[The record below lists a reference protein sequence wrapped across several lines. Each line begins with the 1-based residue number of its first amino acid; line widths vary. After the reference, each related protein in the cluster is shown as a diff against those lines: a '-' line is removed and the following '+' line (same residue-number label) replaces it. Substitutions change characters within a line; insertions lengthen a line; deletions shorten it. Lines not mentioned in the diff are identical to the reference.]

1 MLSFV
6 SRRAMNQLP
15 RATTS
20 SIREKS
26 SSYEVVVAGG
36 GSGGIAT
43 AARLTKQL
51 GKGKVAVV
59 EPADNHYYQPIWTLV
74 GAGAK
79 SLESSGRPMGDVI
92 PPDSTWIK
100 NRVASFDPDNNRVI
114 LDNGDEVNYK
124 YLVVALGIELRF
136 DKIKGLPEAF
146 ETPGVCSNYS
156 PHTVGKTFEALKKF
170 HKGNAIF
177 TFPPPPLKCPGAPQK
192 IMYLADEYFTKHGK
206 RGDAN
211 MMFNSAGPSIFAV
224 KKYAHQLSKVVAQR
238 NLTTNFQTSLIEVR
252 PDSKEAVF
260 RKLDTGETVTY
271 QYEMLHVTPPMSPYE
286 CVRESPLADENGFV
300 AVDRHSTQHTRYAN
314 VFSLGDCSSIPTSK
328 TAAAVASQNAVVS
341 KNLINLMNGKPVEP
355 LYDGYTSCPLITG
368 YKSCILAEFD
378 FDLTPLETF
387 PIDQGKERR
396 SMFHMKADVMPVIY
410 WNFMLKGKW
419 AGPKTYRKM
428 LHLGMSK

>member
-1 MLSFV
+1 M
-6 SRRAMNQLP
+6 
-15 RATTS
+15 TTVTTTTTTT
-20 SIREKS
+20 IREKS
-26 SSYEVVVAGG
+26 CSYEVVVAGG
-36 GSGGIAT
+36 GSGGIST

-51 GKGKVAVV
+51 GKGIVAVV

-79 SLESSGRPMGDVI
+79 SLESSGRPMKEVI
-92 PPDSTWIK
+92 PPDATWIK
-100 NRVASFDPDNNRVI
+100 NRVTAFDPDENRVI

-146 ETPGVCSNYS
+146 ETAGVCSNYS
-156 PHTVGKTFEALKKF
+156 PHTVGKTYEALKNFKE
-170 HKGNAIF
+170 GNAIF

-192 IMYLADEYFTKHGK
+192 IMYLADEYFNKHGK
-206 RGDAN
+206 RDKAT

-224 KKYAHQLSKVVAQR
+224 KKYADELTKVIAQR
-238 NLTTNFQTSLIEVR
+238 NLKTNFQSNLVEVK

-260 RKLDTGETVTY
+260 KKLDTNETVTY
-271 QYEMLHVTPPMSPYE
+271 QYEMLHVTPPMSPHD

-300 AVDRHSTQHTRYAN
+300 MVDKTTTRHARYAN

-328 TAAAVASQNAVVS
+328 TAAAVASQNAILS
-341 KNLINLMNGKPVEP
+341 KNIMNVMNGRPVEP

-378 FDLTPLETF
+378 FDLAPLETF
-387 PIDQGKERR
+387 PVDQSKERR
-396 SMFHMKADVMPVIY
+396 SMFHMKADVMPIIY

-419 AGPKTYRKM
+419 AGPKAYRKM